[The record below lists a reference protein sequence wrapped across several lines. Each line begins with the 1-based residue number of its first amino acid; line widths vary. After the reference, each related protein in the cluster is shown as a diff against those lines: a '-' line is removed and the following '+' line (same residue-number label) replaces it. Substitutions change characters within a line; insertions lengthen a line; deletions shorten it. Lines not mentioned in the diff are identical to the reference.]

1 MAKNREK
8 ETANRLA
15 LPVPADVVSGTP
27 LVLVDLP
34 CVAVTD
40 RDEWTAGE
48 ASLQTDGSFRLA
60 VKGVTTGGG
69 NAAISVGQIVYL
81 LTSGEISA
89 NSSGTGAKRFGYALE
104 AVGSGETTTIEVKIG
119 Y

>member
-1 MAKNREK
+1 MAKNRKK
-8 ETANRLA
+8 ESANRLA
-15 LPVPADVVSGTP
+15 LPVPVGTLSGSP

-34 CVAVTD
+34 CVAVTN

-48 ASLQTDGSFRLA
+48 ASVQTDGSFKLA

-69 NAAISVGQIVYL
+69 NSAISVGQILYL
-81 LTSGEISA
+81 LSTGEVSA
-89 NSSGTGAKRFGYALE
+89 NSSGAGAKRFGYALE
-104 AVGSGETTTIEVKIG
+104 PVVSGATTTIEVKIG